1 MTNVLPVLDF
11 RERHY
16 SDCILFIIVT
26 LLNVVRYWATFS
38 NKQVIF
44 LLIIELLVPK
54 EKIKST
60 KTSLIF

>member
-11 RERHY
+11 REKHY

-44 LLIIELLVPK
+44 LLRI
-54 EKIKST
+54 
-60 KTSLIF
+60 